1 MAKFLKLFVFSAA
14 VLGFAKCG
22 PIDLLLDADM
32 KSLQKQQGGSSEL
45 MSTVIKLLM
54 TLKTDVSGLHAQ
66 MQQVQAEVT
75 GLQQAA
81 EHLDARL
88 AATAER
94 LAARDEHISMLQQ
107 DLTTDAPC
115 TTSDLSPEELTGKLI
130 QAAKEGDLHELKSLM
145 QICGKEEW
153 MDKTLDSNPGGY
165 TAMHYLATDGN
176 VEAAELLLENGA
188 MVDPRAD
195 GALTP
200 LLRAVPYAS
209 ETMMQLLIDHGADV
223 NARDSLEY
231 TPLMAAFYNPHAASI
246 MKMLLDQG
254 VEVDPRNNLRT
265 TPLLQAVSYGKS
277 EIVQMLLAYGA
288 DVNIVNDLGQ
298 TPLTMAAT
306 LGDSHLDILQ
316 ALLQHGAQVN
326 AAPDSSGLTAA
337 HVAAL
342 HGHLL
347 LLQALSGADFN
358 LSDSQGDTPLQ
369 LAENE
374 NHYATAAWLR
384 QQ

>member
-153 MDKTLDSNPGGY
+153 IDNTLDSIPGRF
-165 TAMHYLATDGN
+165 TAMHILALGDS
-176 VEAAELLLENGA
+176 VEAAQLLLENGA
-188 MVDPRAD
+188 MVDPRAHD
-195 GALTP
+195 EITP

-209 ETMMQLLIDHGADV
+209 ENMIQLLIDHGADV
-223 NARDSLEY
+223 NARDSLEN
-231 TPLMAAFYNPHAASI
+231 TPLMQVLNNPHAGRI
-246 MKMLLDQG
+246 MKMLMERG
-254 VEVDPRNNLRT
+254 AEVDPANTLRT
-265 TPLLQAVSYGKS
+265 TPTPLLLQAAHKRRS
-277 EIVQMLLAYGA
+277 EIVQILLAYE
-288 DVNIVNDLGQ
+288 Q
-298 TPLTMAAT
+298 TRT
-306 LGDSHLDILQ
+306 
-316 ALLQHGAQVN
+316 
-326 AAPDSSGLTAA
+326 
-337 HVAAL
+337 
-342 HGHLL
+342 
-347 LLQALSGADFN
+347 
-358 LSDSQGDTPLQ
+358 
-369 LAENE
+369 
-374 NHYATAAWLR
+374 
-384 QQ
+384 